1 MNEYKFKFSVIIPI
15 YNVEKYLEETIL
27 SVINQTIGFKE
38 NIQLILI
45 NDGSKDKSYK
55 ICEKYKKLYPDNIIY
70 DKQENQGVSVAR
82 NKGMKYIDG
91 KYANFLDSDDIWN
104 LDVFEKVYNFF
115 EEHEKDIDVIS
126 CRQKFFEA
134 KEGYHQLDYKFESNR
149 IIDIQEEFEY
159 IQLSTSSAF
168 LKSDVVKKYK
178 YDERLKYA
186 EDATL
191 VGQVIMEKSKYGILS
206 DAIYNYRKRKKKT
219 SALQT
224 REGDK
229 SWYFDTIKYG
239 YDLLISKSIE
249 KYGKVINYFQY
260 QIMYDLQWRLKVD
273 ISKYLNQEEKEKYI
287 KEIVRLLSY
296 IDDEIIMQQKYLW
309 KEYKVLA
316 LCLKYNKD
324 IRKEFYYDNNT
335 VCFDKIKIFNIKSKS
350 LLKIIKA
357 KIINEKK
364 VVIKALL
371 NCCLEERDFNIYVK
385 VDKQKIYINSFKKI
399 NERESLIGDL
409 NNLKEIEFQVPI
421 NKNDMQFKIIID
433 YKNTSKKVN
442 FIFKEFMT
450 EDDKKIY
457 LTVSKKKT
465 LFVNNNTFNILNI
478 SNTERM
484 NIKNIIKNQIKE
496 KRENDEIENK
506 R

>member
-55 ICEKYKKLYPDNIIY
+55 ICEKYKKLYSDNIIY
-70 DKQENQGVSVAR
+70 DKQENQGVSAAR
-82 NKGMKYIDG
+82 NKGMEYIEG
-91 KYANFLDSDDIWN
+91 KYANFLDSDDIWD
-104 LDVFEKVYNFF
+104 LDVFEKVYKFF
-115 EEHEKDIDVIS
+115 EKHEKDIDVIS

-149 IIDIQEEFEY
+149 IIDIQEDFEY

-168 LKSDVVKKYK
+168 LKSDIVKKYK

-206 DAIYNYRKRKKKT
+206 DAIYNYRKRKKNT

-239 YDLLISKSIE
+239 YDVLISKSIE

-273 ISKYLNQEEKEKYI
+273 VSKYLNQEEKEKYI

-324 IRKEFYYDNNT
+324 IRQEFYYDNNT

-350 LLKIIKA
+350 LFKIEKIKFNGKNLKIKG
-357 KIINEKK
+357 IINIFVPEKDY
-364 VVIKALL
+364 
-371 NCCLEERDFNIYVK
+371 E
-385 VDKQKIYINSFKKI
+385 IYIKINNKNKEKIETTKKI
-399 NERESLIGDL
+399 NNRQSIVGNL
-409 NNLKEIEFQVPI
+409 NNCKEVYFNIPIKDEPIEL
-421 NKNDMQFKIIID
+421 KIIID
-433 YKNTSKKVN
+433 YKNEKK
-442 FIFKEFMT
+442 
-450 EDDKKIY
+450 
-457 LTVSKKKT
+457 
-465 LFVNNNTFNILNI
+465 ILNI
-478 SNTERM
+478 SIKQFS
-484 NIKNIIKNQIKE
+484 NIEYEDICVYAGKGIVIEKKKNKIQIVKCNGKEIREAQKKVKELRNKNKE
-496 KRENDEIENK
+496 LENMDN
-506 R
+506 

>member
-55 ICEKYKKLYPDNIIY
+55 ICEKYKKLYSDNIIY
-70 DKQENQGVSVAR
+70 DKQENQGVSAAR
-82 NKGMKYIDG
+82 NKGMEYIEG
-91 KYANFLDSDDIWN
+91 KYANFLDSDDIWD
-104 LDVFEKVYNFF
+104 LDVFEKVYKFF
-115 EEHEKDIDVIS
+115 EKHEKDIDVIS

-149 IIDIQEEFEY
+149 IIDIQEDFEY

-168 LKSDVVKKYK
+168 LKSDIVKKYK

-206 DAIYNYRKRKKKT
+206 DAIYNYRKRKKNT

-239 YDLLISKSIE
+239 YDVLISKSIE
-249 KYGKVINYFQY
+249 KYGEVINYFQY

-273 ISKYLNQEEKEKYI
+273 VSKYLNQEEKEKYI

-316 LCLKYNKD
+316 LCLKYKKD
-324 IRKEFYYDNNT
+324 IRKEFYYDNNA

-350 LLKIIKA
+350 IFKIEKIKFNGKNLKIKG
-357 KIINEKK
+357 IINIFVPEKDY
-364 VVIKALL
+364 
-371 NCCLEERDFNIYVK
+371 E
-385 VDKQKIYINSFKKI
+385 IYIKINNKNKEKIETTKKI
-399 NERESLIGDL
+399 NNRQSIVGNL
-409 NNLKEIEFQVPI
+409 NNCKEVYFNIPIKDEPIEL
-421 NKNDMQFKIIID
+421 KIIID
-433 YKNTSKKVN
+433 YKNEKK
-442 FIFKEFMT
+442 
-450 EDDKKIY
+450 
-457 LTVSKKKT
+457 
-465 LFVNNNTFNILNI
+465 ILNI
-478 SNTERM
+478 SIKQFS
-484 NIKNIIKNQIKE
+484 NIEYEDICVYAGKGIVIEKKKNKIQIVKCNGKEIREAQKKVKELRNKNKE
-496 KRENDEIENK
+496 LENMDN
-506 R
+506 

>member
-55 ICEKYKKLYPDNIIY
+55 ICEKYKKLYSDNIIY
-70 DKQENQGVSVAR
+70 DKQENQGVSAAR
-82 NKGMKYIDG
+82 NKGMEYIEG
-91 KYANFLDSDDIWN
+91 KYANFLDSDDIWD
-104 LDVFEKVYNFF
+104 LDVFEKVYKFF
-115 EEHEKDIDVIS
+115 EKHEKDIDVIS
-126 CRQKFFEA
+126 CRQKLFEA

-149 IIDIQEEFEY
+149 IIDIQEDFEY

-168 LKSDVVKKYK
+168 LKSDIVKKYK

-206 DAIYNYRKRKKKT
+206 DAIYNYRKRKKNT

-316 LCLKYNKD
+316 LCLKYKKD

-350 LLKIIKA
+350 LFKIEKIKFNGKNLKIKG
-357 KIINEKK
+357 IINIFVPEKDY
-364 VVIKALL
+364 
-371 NCCLEERDFNIYVK
+371 E
-385 VDKQKIYINSFKKI
+385 IYIKINNKNKEKIETTKKI
-399 NERESLIGDL
+399 NNRQSIVGNL
-409 NNLKEIEFQVPI
+409 NNCKEVYFNIPIKDEPIEL
-421 NKNDMQFKIIID
+421 KIIID
-433 YKNTSKKVN
+433 YKNEKK
-442 FIFKEFMT
+442 
-450 EDDKKIY
+450 
-457 LTVSKKKT
+457 
-465 LFVNNNTFNILNI
+465 ILNI
-478 SNTERM
+478 SIKQFS
-484 NIKNIIKNQIKE
+484 NIEYEDICVYAGKGIVIEKKKNKIQIVKCNGKEIREAQKKVKELRNKNKE
-496 KRENDEIENK
+496 LENMDN
-506 R
+506 

>member
-55 ICEKYKKLYPDNIIY
+55 ICEKYKKLYSDNIIY
-70 DKQENQGVSVAR
+70 DKQENQGVSAAR
-82 NKGMKYIDG
+82 NKGMEYIEG
-91 KYANFLDSDDIWN
+91 KYANFLDSDDIWD
-104 LDVFEKVYNFF
+104 LDVFEKVYKFF
-115 EEHEKDIDVIS
+115 EKHEKDIDVIS

-149 IIDIQEEFEY
+149 IIDIQEDFEY

-168 LKSDVVKKYK
+168 LKSDIVKKYK

-206 DAIYNYRKRKKKT
+206 DAIYNYRKRKKNT

-324 IRKEFYYDNNT
+324 IRQEFYYDNNT

-350 LLKIIKA
+350 LFKIEKIKFNGKNLKIKG
-357 KIINEKK
+357 IINIFVPEKDY
-364 VVIKALL
+364 
-371 NCCLEERDFNIYVK
+371 E
-385 VDKQKIYINSFKKI
+385 IYIKINNKNKEKIETTKKI
-399 NERESLIGDL
+399 NNRQSIVGNL
-409 NNLKEIEFQVPI
+409 NNCKEVYFNIPIKDEPIEL
-421 NKNDMQFKIIID
+421 KIIID
-433 YKNTSKKVN
+433 YKNEKK
-442 FIFKEFMT
+442 
-450 EDDKKIY
+450 
-457 LTVSKKKT
+457 
-465 LFVNNNTFNILNI
+465 ILNI
-478 SNTERM
+478 SIKQFS
-484 NIKNIIKNQIKE
+484 NIEYEDICVYAGKGIVIEKKKNKIQIVKCNGKEIREAQKKVKELRNKNKE
-496 KRENDEIENK
+496 LENMDN
-506 R
+506 

>member
-1 MNEYKFKFSVIIPI
+1 MEYI
-15 YNVEKYLEETIL
+15 E
-27 SVINQTIGFKE
+27 
-38 NIQLILI
+38 
-45 NDGSKDKSYK
+45 
-55 ICEKYKKLYPDNIIY
+55 
-70 DKQENQGVSVAR
+70 
-82 NKGMKYIDG
+82 G
-91 KYANFLDSDDIWN
+91 KYANFLDSDDIWD
-104 LDVFEKVYNFF
+104 LDVFEKVYKFF
-115 EEHEKDIDVIS
+115 EKHEKDIDVIS
-126 CRQKFFEA
+126 CRQKLFEA

-149 IIDIQEEFEY
+149 IIDIQEDFEY

-168 LKSDVVKKYK
+168 LKSDIVKKYK

-206 DAIYNYRKRKKKT
+206 DAIYNYRKRKKNT

-316 LCLKYNKD
+316 LCLKYKKD

-350 LLKIIKA
+350 LFKIEKIKFNGKNLKIKG
-357 KIINEKK
+357 IINIFVPEKDY
-364 VVIKALL
+364 
-371 NCCLEERDFNIYVK
+371 E
-385 VDKQKIYINSFKKI
+385 IYIKINNKNKEKIETTKKI
-399 NERESLIGDL
+399 NNRQSIVGNL
-409 NNLKEIEFQVPI
+409 NNCKEVYFNIPIKDEPIEL
-421 NKNDMQFKIIID
+421 KIIID
-433 YKNTSKKVN
+433 YKNEKK
-442 FIFKEFMT
+442 
-450 EDDKKIY
+450 
-457 LTVSKKKT
+457 
-465 LFVNNNTFNILNI
+465 ILNI
-478 SNTERM
+478 SIKQFS
-484 NIKNIIKNQIKE
+484 NIEYEDICVYAGKGIVIEKKKNKIQIVKCNGKEIREAQKKVKELRNKNKE
-496 KRENDEIENK
+496 LENMDN
-506 R
+506 

>member
-55 ICEKYKKLYPDNIIY
+55 ICEKYKKLYSDNIIY
-70 DKQENQGVSVAR
+70 DKQENQGVSAAR
-82 NKGMKYIDG
+82 NKGMEYIEG
-91 KYANFLDSDDIWN
+91 KYANFLDSDDIWD
-104 LDVFEKVYNFF
+104 LDVFEKVYKFF
-115 EEHEKDIDVIS
+115 EKHEKDIDVIS

-149 IIDIQEEFEY
+149 IIDIQEDFEY

-168 LKSDVVKKYK
+168 LKSDIVKKYK

-206 DAIYNYRKRKKKT
+206 DAIYNYRKRKKNT

-324 IRKEFYYDNNT
+324 IRQEFYYDNNT

-350 LLKIIKA
+350 LFKIEKIKFNGKNLKIKG
-357 KIINEKK
+357 IINIFVPEKDY
-364 VVIKALL
+364 
-371 NCCLEERDFNIYVK
+371 E
-385 VDKQKIYINSFKKI
+385 IYIKINNKNKEKIETTKKI
-399 NERESLIGDL
+399 NNRQSIVGNL
-409 NNLKEIEFQVPI
+409 NNCKEVYFNIPIKDEPIEL
-421 NKNDMQFKIIID
+421 KIIID
-433 YKNTSKKVN
+433 YKNEKK
-442 FIFKEFMT
+442 
-450 EDDKKIY
+450 
-457 LTVSKKKT
+457 
-465 LFVNNNTFNILNI
+465 ILNI
-478 SNTERM
+478 SIKQFS
-484 NIKNIIKNQIKE
+484 NIEYEDICVYAGKGIVIEKKKNKIQIVKCNGKEIREAQKKIKE
-496 KRENDEIENK
+496 LRNKNKELENMDN
-506 R
+506 

>member
-55 ICEKYKKLYPDNIIY
+55 ICEKYKKLYSDNIIY
-70 DKQENQGVSVAR
+70 DKQENQGVSAAR
-82 NKGMKYIDG
+82 NKGMEYIEG
-91 KYANFLDSDDIWN
+91 KYANFLDSDDIWD
-104 LDVFEKVYNFF
+104 LDVFEKVYKFF
-115 EEHEKDIDVIS
+115 EKHEKDIDVIS

-149 IIDIQEEFEY
+149 IIDIQEDFEY

-168 LKSDVVKKYK
+168 LKSDIVKKYK

-206 DAIYNYRKRKKKT
+206 DAIYNYRKRKKNT

-273 ISKYLNQEEKEKYI
+273 VSKYLNQEKKEKYI

-324 IRKEFYYDNNT
+324 IRQEFYYDNNT

-350 LLKIIKA
+350 LFKIEKIKFNGKNLKIKG
-357 KIINEKK
+357 IINIFVPEKDY
-364 VVIKALL
+364 
-371 NCCLEERDFNIYVK
+371 E
-385 VDKQKIYINSFKKI
+385 IYIKINNKNKEKIETTKKI
-399 NERESLIGDL
+399 NNRQSIVGNL
-409 NNLKEIEFQVPI
+409 NNCKEVYFNIPIKDEPIEL
-421 NKNDMQFKIIID
+421 KIIID
-433 YKNTSKKVN
+433 YKNEKK
-442 FIFKEFMT
+442 
-450 EDDKKIY
+450 
-457 LTVSKKKT
+457 
-465 LFVNNNTFNILNI
+465 ILNI
-478 SNTERM
+478 SIKQFS
-484 NIKNIIKNQIKE
+484 NIEYEDICVYAGKGIVIEKKKNKIQIVKCNGKEIREAQKKVKELRNKNKE
-496 KRENDEIENK
+496 LENMDN
-506 R
+506 

>member
-55 ICEKYKKLYPDNIIY
+55 ICEKYKKLYSDNIIY
-70 DKQENQGVSVAR
+70 DKQENQGVSAAR
-82 NKGMKYIDG
+82 NKGMEYIEG
-91 KYANFLDSDDIWN
+91 KYANFLDSDDIWD
-104 LDVFEKVYNFF
+104 LDVFEKVYKFF
-115 EEHEKDIDVIS
+115 EKHEKDIDVIS

-149 IIDIQEEFEY
+149 IIDIQEDFEY

-168 LKSDVVKKYK
+168 LKSDIVKKYK

-206 DAIYNYRKRKKKT
+206 DAIYNYRKRKKNT

-273 ISKYLNQEEKEKYI
+273 VSKYLNQEEKEKYI

-324 IRKEFYYDNNT
+324 IRQEFYYDNNT

-350 LLKIIKA
+350 LFKIEKIKFNGKNLKIKG
-357 KIINEKK
+357 IINIFVPEKDY
-364 VVIKALL
+364 
-371 NCCLEERDFNIYVK
+371 E
-385 VDKQKIYINSFKKI
+385 IYIKINNKNKEKIETTKKI
-399 NERESLIGDL
+399 NNRQSIVGNL
-409 NNLKEIEFQVPI
+409 NNCKEVYFNIPIKDEPIEL
-421 NKNDMQFKIIID
+421 KIIID
-433 YKNTSKKVN
+433 YKNEKK
-442 FIFKEFMT
+442 
-450 EDDKKIY
+450 
-457 LTVSKKKT
+457 
-465 LFVNNNTFNILNI
+465 ILNI
-478 SNTERM
+478 SIKQFS
-484 NIKNIIKNQIKE
+484 NIEYEDICVYAGKGIVIEKKKNKIQIVKCNGKEIREAQKKVKELRNKNKE
-496 KRENDEIENK
+496 LENMDN
-506 R
+506 

>member
-70 DKQENQGVSVAR
+70 DKQENQGVSAAR
-82 NKGMKYIDG
+82 NKGMEYIEG
-91 KYANFLDSDDIWN
+91 KYANFLDSDDIWD
-104 LDVFEKVYNFF
+104 LDVFEKVYKFF

-126 CRQKFFEA
+126 CRQKLFEA

-149 IIDIQEEFEY
+149 IIDIQEDFEY

-168 LKSDVVKKYK
+168 LKSDIVKKYK

-191 VGQVIMEKSKYGILS
+191 VGQIIMEKSKYGILS
-206 DAIYNYRKRKKKT
+206 DAIYNYRKRKKNT

-316 LCLKYNKD
+316 LCLKYKKD

-350 LLKIIKA
+350 LFKIEKIKFNGKNLKIKG
-357 KIINEKK
+357 IINIFVPEKDY
-364 VVIKALL
+364 
-371 NCCLEERDFNIYVK
+371 E
-385 VDKQKIYINSFKKI
+385 IYIKINNKNKEKIETTKKI
-399 NERESLIGDL
+399 NNRQSIVGNL
-409 NNLKEIEFQVPI
+409 NNCKEVYFNIPIKDEPIEL
-421 NKNDMQFKIIID
+421 KIIID
-433 YKNTSKKVN
+433 YKNEKK
-442 FIFKEFMT
+442 
-450 EDDKKIY
+450 
-457 LTVSKKKT
+457 
-465 LFVNNNTFNILNI
+465 ILNI
-478 SNTERM
+478 SIKQFS
-484 NIKNIIKNQIKE
+484 NIEYEDICVYAGKGIVIEKKKNKIQIVKCNGKEIREAQKKVKELRNKNKE
-496 KRENDEIENK
+496 LENMDN
-506 R
+506 

>member
-324 IRKEFYYDNNT
+324 IRQEFYYYNNT

-350 LLKIIKA
+350 LFKIEKIKFNGKNLKIKG
-357 KIINEKK
+357 IINIFVPEKDY
-364 VVIKALL
+364 
-371 NCCLEERDFNIYVK
+371 E
-385 VDKQKIYINSFKKI
+385 IYIKINNKNKEKIETTKKI
-399 NERESLIGDL
+399 NNRQSIVGNL
-409 NNLKEIEFQVPI
+409 NNCKEVYFNIPIKDEPIEL
-421 NKNDMQFKIIID
+421 KIIID
-433 YKNTSKKVN
+433 YKNEKK
-442 FIFKEFMT
+442 
-450 EDDKKIY
+450 
-457 LTVSKKKT
+457 
-465 LFVNNNTFNILNI
+465 ILNI
-478 SNTERM
+478 SIKQFS
-484 NIKNIIKNQIKE
+484 NIEYEDICVYAGKGIVIEKKKNKIQIVKCNGKEIREAQKKVKELRNKNK
-496 KRENDEIENK
+496 KLENMDN
-506 R
+506 

>member
-55 ICEKYKKLYPDNIIY
+55 ICEKYKKLYSDNIIY
-70 DKQENQGVSVAR
+70 DKQENQGVSAAR
-82 NKGMKYIDG
+82 NKGMEYIEG
-91 KYANFLDSDDIWN
+91 KYANFLDSDDIWD
-104 LDVFEKVYNFF
+104 LDVFEKVYKFF
-115 EEHEKDIDVIS
+115 EKHEKDIDVIS

-149 IIDIQEEFEY
+149 IIDIQEDFEY

-168 LKSDVVKKYK
+168 LKSDIVKKYK

-206 DAIYNYRKRKKKT
+206 DAIYNYRKRKKNT

-324 IRKEFYYDNNT
+324 IRQEFYYDNNT
-335 VCFDKIKIFNIKSKS
+335 VCFDKIKIFNIKNKS
-350 LLKIIKA
+350 LFKIEKIKFNGKNLKIKG
-357 KIINEKK
+357 IINIFVPEKDY
-364 VVIKALL
+364 
-371 NCCLEERDFNIYVK
+371 E
-385 VDKQKIYINSFKKI
+385 IYIKINNKNKEKIETTKKI
-399 NERESLIGDL
+399 NNRQSIVGNL
-409 NNLKEIEFQVPI
+409 NNCKEVYFNIPIKDEPIEL
-421 NKNDMQFKIIID
+421 KIIID
-433 YKNTSKKVN
+433 YKNEKK
-442 FIFKEFMT
+442 
-450 EDDKKIY
+450 
-457 LTVSKKKT
+457 
-465 LFVNNNTFNILNI
+465 ILNI
-478 SNTERM
+478 SIKQFS
-484 NIKNIIKNQIKE
+484 NIEYEDICVYAGKGIVIEKKKNKIQIVKCNGKEIREAQKKIKE
-496 KRENDEIENK
+496 LRNKNKELENMDN
-506 R
+506 

>member
-55 ICEKYKKLYPDNIIY
+55 ICEKYKKLYSDNIIY
-70 DKQENQGVSVAR
+70 DKQENQGVSAAR
-82 NKGMKYIDG
+82 NKGMEYIEG
-91 KYANFLDSDDIWN
+91 KYANFLDSDDIWD
-104 LDVFEKVYNFF
+104 LDVFEKVYKFF
-115 EEHEKDIDVIS
+115 EKHEKDIDVIS

-149 IIDIQEEFEY
+149 IIDIQEDFEY

-168 LKSDVVKKYK
+168 LKSDIVKKYK

-206 DAIYNYRKRKKKT
+206 DAIYNYRKRKKNT

-273 ISKYLNQEEKEKYI
+273 VSKYLNQEEKEKYI

-316 LCLKYNKD
+316 LCLKYNKA
-324 IRKEFYYDNNT
+324 IRQEFYYDNNT

-350 LLKIIKA
+350 LFKIEKIKFNGKNLKIKG
-357 KIINEKK
+357 IINIFVPEKDY
-364 VVIKALL
+364 
-371 NCCLEERDFNIYVK
+371 E
-385 VDKQKIYINSFKKI
+385 IYIKINNKNKEKIETTKKI
-399 NERESLIGDL
+399 NNRQSIVGNL
-409 NNLKEIEFQVPI
+409 NNCKEVYFNIPIKDEPIEL
-421 NKNDMQFKIIID
+421 KIIID
-433 YKNTSKKVN
+433 YKNEKK
-442 FIFKEFMT
+442 
-450 EDDKKIY
+450 
-457 LTVSKKKT
+457 
-465 LFVNNNTFNILNI
+465 ILNI
-478 SNTERM
+478 SIKQFS
-484 NIKNIIKNQIKE
+484 NIEYEDICVYAGKGIVIEKKKNKIQIVKCNGKEIREAQKKVKELRNKNKE
-496 KRENDEIENK
+496 LENMDN
-506 R
+506 

>member
-55 ICEKYKKLYPDNIIY
+55 ICEKYKKLYSDNIIY
-70 DKQENQGVSVAR
+70 DKQENQGVSAAR
-82 NKGMKYIDG
+82 NKGMEYIEG
-91 KYANFLDSDDIWN
+91 KYANFLDSDDIWD
-104 LDVFEKVYNFF
+104 LDVFEKVYKFF
-115 EEHEKDIDVIS
+115 EKHEKDIDVIS

-149 IIDIQEEFEY
+149 IIDIQEDFEY

-168 LKSDVVKKYK
+168 LKSDIVKKYK

-206 DAIYNYRKRKKKT
+206 DAIYNYRKRKKNT

-273 ISKYLNQEEKEKYI
+273 VSKYLNKEKKEKYI

-324 IRKEFYYDNNT
+324 IRQEFYYDNNT

-350 LLKIIKA
+350 LFKIEKIKFNGKNLKIKG
-357 KIINEKK
+357 IINIFVPEKDY
-364 VVIKALL
+364 
-371 NCCLEERDFNIYVK
+371 E
-385 VDKQKIYINSFKKI
+385 IYIKINNKNKEKIETTKKI
-399 NERESLIGDL
+399 NNRQSIVGNL
-409 NNLKEIEFQVPI
+409 NNCKEVYFNIPIKDEPIEL
-421 NKNDMQFKIIID
+421 KIIID
-433 YKNTSKKVN
+433 YKNEKK
-442 FIFKEFMT
+442 
-450 EDDKKIY
+450 
-457 LTVSKKKT
+457 
-465 LFVNNNTFNILNI
+465 ILNI
-478 SNTERM
+478 SIKQFS
-484 NIKNIIKNQIKE
+484 NIEYEDICVYAGKGIVIEKKKNKIQIVKCNGKEIREAQKKVKELRNKNKE
-496 KRENDEIENK
+496 LENMDN
-506 R
+506 

>member
-55 ICEKYKKLYPDNIIY
+55 ICEKYKKLYSDNIIY
-70 DKQENQGVSVAR
+70 DKQENQGVSAAR
-82 NKGMKYIDG
+82 NKGMEYIEG
-91 KYANFLDSDDIWN
+91 KYANFLDSDDIWD
-104 LDVFEKVYNFF
+104 LDVFEKVYKFF
-115 EEHEKDIDVIS
+115 EKHEKDIDVIS

-149 IIDIQEEFEY
+149 IIDIQEDFEY

-168 LKSDVVKKYK
+168 LKSDIVKKYK

-191 VGQVIMEKSKYGILS
+191 VGQIIMEKSKYGILS
-206 DAIYNYRKRKKKT
+206 DAIYNYRKRKKNT

-273 ISKYLNQEEKEKYI
+273 VSKYLNQEKKEKYI

-324 IRKEFYYDNNT
+324 IRQEFYYDNNT

-350 LLKIIKA
+350 LFKIEKIKFNGKNLKIKG
-357 KIINEKK
+357 IINIFVPEKDY
-364 VVIKALL
+364 
-371 NCCLEERDFNIYVK
+371 E
-385 VDKQKIYINSFKKI
+385 IYIKINNKNKEKIETTKKI
-399 NERESLIGDL
+399 NNRQSIVGNL
-409 NNLKEIEFQVPI
+409 NNCKEVYFNIPIKDEPIEL
-421 NKNDMQFKIIID
+421 KIIID
-433 YKNTSKKVN
+433 YKNEKK
-442 FIFKEFMT
+442 
-450 EDDKKIY
+450 
-457 LTVSKKKT
+457 
-465 LFVNNNTFNILNI
+465 ILNI
-478 SNTERM
+478 SIKQFS
-484 NIKNIIKNQIKE
+484 NIEYEDICVYAGKGIVIEKKKNKIQIVKCNGKEIREAQKKVKELRNKNKE
-496 KRENDEIENK
+496 LENMDN
-506 R
+506 

>member
-55 ICEKYKKLYPDNIIY
+55 ICEKYKKLYSDNIIY
-70 DKQENQGVSVAR
+70 DKQENQGVSAAR
-82 NKGMKYIDG
+82 NKGMEYIEG
-91 KYANFLDSDDIWN
+91 KYANFLDSDDIWD
-104 LDVFEKVYNFF
+104 LDVFEKVYKFF
-115 EEHEKDIDVIS
+115 EKHEKDIDVIS

-149 IIDIQEEFEY
+149 IIDIQEDFEY

-168 LKSDVVKKYK
+168 LKSDIVKKYK

-206 DAIYNYRKRKKKT
+206 DAIYNYRKRKKNT

-316 LCLKYNKD
+316 LCLKYKKD

-350 LLKIIKA
+350 LFKIEKIKFNGKNLKIKG
-357 KIINEKK
+357 IINIFVPEKDY
-364 VVIKALL
+364 
-371 NCCLEERDFNIYVK
+371 E
-385 VDKQKIYINSFKKI
+385 IYIKINNKNKEKIETTKKI
-399 NERESLIGDL
+399 NNRQSIVGNL
-409 NNLKEIEFQVPI
+409 NNCKEVYFNIPIKDEPIEL
-421 NKNDMQFKIIID
+421 KIIID
-433 YKNTSKKVN
+433 YKNEKK
-442 FIFKEFMT
+442 
-450 EDDKKIY
+450 
-457 LTVSKKKT
+457 
-465 LFVNNNTFNILNI
+465 ILNI
-478 SNTERM
+478 SIKQFS
-484 NIKNIIKNQIKE
+484 NIEYEDICVYAGKGIVIEKKKNKIQIVKCNGKEIREAQKKVKELRNKNKE
-496 KRENDEIENK
+496 LENMDN
-506 R
+506 

>member
-55 ICEKYKKLYPDNIIY
+55 ICEKYKKLYSDNIIY
-70 DKQENQGVSVAR
+70 DKQENQGVSAAR
-82 NKGMKYIDG
+82 NKGMEYIEG
-91 KYANFLDSDDIWN
+91 KYANFLDSDDIWD
-104 LDVFEKVYNFF
+104 LDVFEKVYKFF
-115 EEHEKDIDVIS
+115 EKHEKDIDVIS
-126 CRQKFFEA
+126 CRQKLFEA

-149 IIDIQEEFEY
+149 IIDIQEDFEY

-168 LKSDVVKKYK
+168 LKSDIVKKYK

-206 DAIYNYRKRKKKT
+206 DAIYNYRKRKKNT

-249 KYGKVINYFQY
+249 KYGKVIHYFQY

-324 IRKEFYYDNNT
+324 IRQEFYYDNNT

-350 LLKIIKA
+350 LFKIEKIKFNGKNLKIKG
-357 KIINEKK
+357 IINIFVPEKDY
-364 VVIKALL
+364 
-371 NCCLEERDFNIYVK
+371 E
-385 VDKQKIYINSFKKI
+385 IYIKINNKNKEKIETTKKI
-399 NERESLIGDL
+399 NNRQSIVGNL
-409 NNLKEIEFQVPI
+409 NNCKEVYFNIPIKDEPIEL
-421 NKNDMQFKIIID
+421 KIIID
-433 YKNTSKKVN
+433 YKNEKK
-442 FIFKEFMT
+442 
-450 EDDKKIY
+450 
-457 LTVSKKKT
+457 
-465 LFVNNNTFNILNI
+465 ILNI
-478 SNTERM
+478 SIKQFS
-484 NIKNIIKNQIKE
+484 NIEYEDICVYAGKGIVIEKKKNKIQIVKCNGKEIREAQKKVKELRNKNKE
-496 KRENDEIENK
+496 LENMDN
-506 R
+506 